1 MDSSIGEEESLQEG
15 EKSATRMDN
24 LPAKSRDIYLKAY
37 ESFMEWWT
45 SVGAKNF
52 SEPVLLAYFKEQ
64 AKKKQA
70 STLWVTYSML
80 RATLS
85 ANHNVLING
94 YPKLLMFLKSQAKG
108 HKSKKSNVFT
118 AENVETF
125 LEEAPDEIYLVI
137 KVGLVFGICGACRA
151 AELIRIRPE
160 DVQKHSDQAMLVN
173 LYSSSSP
180 SKLERSFVIRD
191 EYVKIV
197 EKYQALRPPDTELD
211 RFFINYQQGKCTRQ
225 AIGKQ
230 KLSEFPKKIA
240 QFLNLP
246 NPETYTGHCLRRTS
260 ACLLA
265 QSGAD
270 AVLLKQCGGWKSTNG
285 IAEYLEGTYTK
296 RTRIDPP
303 RIMPQ
308 PTENEQAEFLLDD
321 TQQFECTINDTPHF
335 ESTVNET
342 QSESRLNTQETQTQ
356 WSDFANNIPQNQ
368 WNESLLDPQAQQTQL
383 KSESLAQQESMLN
396 DTQTRWSE
404 GVDDSQSM
412 KSDDPFDF
420 IPDKYVMP
428 PSPRPHSPSPARCPP
443 RTPLITALERR
454 RLRLDEVRAK
464 QLHARELARL
474 RVEAR
479 RVEVDQERNEVLRR
493 IADVT
498 QAWAE
503 RLSQL

>member
-137 KVGLVFGICGACRA
+137 K
-151 AELIRIRPE
+151 
-160 DVQKHSDQAMLVN
+160 KHSDQAMLVN

-396 DTQTRWSE
+396 DTQTRDAAIAASSFPLSRPLSPPHPAHHRAGATSAQAGRGASE
-404 GVDDSQSM
+404 TAARARVG
-412 KSDDPFDF
+412 
-420 IPDKYVMP
+420 
-428 PSPRPHSPSPARCPP
+428 PSAR
-443 RTPLITALERR
+443 
-454 RLRLDEVRAK
+454 
-464 QLHARELARL
+464 
-474 RVEAR
+474 
-479 RVEVDQERNEVLRR
+479 
-493 IADVT
+493 
-498 QAWAE
+498 
-503 RLSQL
+503 